1 MNIRHS
7 LLYSVMLAPM
17 ASAPLVP
24 ATAAPAFML
33 QQQQKGIKV
42 SGTVV
47 DGENSPLIGVSVTVK
62 GSKDAAI
69 TDIDG
74 HFYISVPSKNSVL
87 VFNYLGFKQQEVRV
101 GSDINLIYS

>member
-1 MNIRHS
+1 MNIRYP

-24 ATAAPAFML
+24 TTAAPAFML

-47 DGENSPLIGVSVTVK
+47 DGENSPLIGCLLYTS
-62 GSKDAAI
+62 DAA
-69 TDIDG
+69 D
-74 HFYISVPSKNSVL
+74 
-87 VFNYLGFKQQEVRV
+87 E
-101 GSDINLIYS
+101 